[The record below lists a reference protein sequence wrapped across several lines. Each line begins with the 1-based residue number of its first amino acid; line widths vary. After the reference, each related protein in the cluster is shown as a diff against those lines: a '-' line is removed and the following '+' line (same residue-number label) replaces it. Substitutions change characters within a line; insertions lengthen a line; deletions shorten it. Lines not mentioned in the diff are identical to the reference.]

1 MGRTK
6 KDPPKA
12 TEMIRTKMLPM
23 ALVAFAT
30 FMHVSSAFSFVA
42 PTPLSHTKSSVS
54 ISCTD
59 PGNYERT
66 SLSLS
71 TICRR
76 TSLSLS
82 TTAAPTIADTPPTLG
97 VTKGDTKGANL
108 LLSDLFVS
116 TGAGNQILKNINFRV
131 EPKQV
136 SMNILYCKL
145 QLFKLV
151 LTVLNIEF
159 LSTYCTINS
168 DGVSLDQMGTYMND
182 LFCYVQIS
190 SRHC

>member
-1 MGRTK
+1 
-6 KDPPKA
+6 
-12 TEMIRTKMLPM
+12 MIRIKMLPI
-23 ALVAFAT
+23 ALVALAA
-30 FMHVSSAFSFVA
+30 FMYVSSAFSFVA
-42 PTPLSHTKSSVS
+42 PTLQSHTQKS
-54 ISCTD
+54 ISESFSKTD

-66 SLSLS
+66 SSSLL

-82 TTAAPTIADTPPTLG
+82 TTAAPTTADTSTTLG

-145 QLFKLV
+145 QSFK
-151 LTVLNIEF
+151 F
-159 LSTYCTINS
+159 
-168 DGVSLDQMGTYMND
+168 
-182 LFCYVQIS
+182 VQDFAEY
-190 SRHC
+190 

>member
-1 MGRTK
+1 
-6 KDPPKA
+6 
-12 TEMIRTKMLPM
+12 MIRTKMLPI
-23 ALVAFAT
+23 ALVAFAA
-30 FMHVSSAFSFVA
+30 FMYVSSAFSFVA
-42 PTPLSHTKSSVS
+42 PTLQSHTKSSVS
-54 ISCTD
+54 KSKTNPI
-59 PGNYERT
+59 YYHERT
-66 SLSLS
+66 SSSLS

-116 TGAGNQILKNINFRV
+116 TGAGNQILKKINFRV

-136 SMNILYCKL
+136 SINILYCKL

-151 LTVLNIEF
+151 LTLLI
-159 LSTYCTINS
+159 I
-168 DGVSLDQMGTYMND
+168 
-182 LFCYVQIS
+182 
-190 SRHC
+190 